1 MLPKPGTYALILL
14 SRSEEDIQVG
24 RLGRLQV
31 KPGFY
36 VYVGSAFG
44 PGGVKARISHHKNI
58 SNHPRWHIDYLRAV
72 TCLHGICYT
81 YDSVRREHQWAEI
94 FAHSRKA
101 STPLGGFGSSDCSCK
116 SHLTY
121 YYSHPSLKSFSR
133 KIHTRYNDHETV
145 HMKKIFG
152 SAKTHEK

>member
-14 SRSEEDIQVG
+14 ASSEEDIRVG
-24 RLGRLQV
+24 RLGLLQV

-44 PGGVKARISHHKNI
+44 PGGVNARISHHKNI

-72 TCLHGICYT
+72 TVIQEIWYT

-94 FAHSRKA
+94 FARSRKA
-101 STPLGGFGSSDCSCK
+101 STPLGGFGSSDCRCK

-121 YYSHPSLKSFSR
+121 YYSHPSIKSFSR
-133 KIHTRYNDHETV
+133 KIHAQYYDHETV
-145 HMKKIFG
+145 HMKKTIG

>member
-1 MLPKPGTYALILL
+1 MLPKSGTYALILL

-44 PGGVKARISHHKNI
+44 PGGVIARVSHHMNI
-58 SNHPRWHIDYLRAV
+58 SSHPRWHIDYLRAV
-72 TCLHGICYT
+72 TLIQGIWYT
-81 YDSVRREHQWAEI
+81 FDSVCREHQWAETL
-94 FAHSRKA
+94 ARSRKA
-101 STPLGGFGSSDCSCK
+101 STPLRGFGSSDCRCK
-116 SHLTY
+116 SHLTFY
-121 YYSHPSLKSFSR
+121 HFRPSIKTFSR
-133 KIHTRYNDHETV
+133 KIYAQYHDHETV
-145 HMKKIFG
+145 HMKKPFG

>member
-1 MLPKPGTYALILL
+1 MLPKPGTYALIFL

-24 RLGRLQV
+24 RLGRLKV

-44 PGGVKARISHHKNI
+44 PGGLKARISHHKNI

-72 TCLHGICYT
+72 TCLHGIWYT
-81 YDSVRREHQWAEI
+81 YDSVRREHHWAET
-94 FAHSRKA
+94 FAHSRNA

-121 YYSHPSLKSFSR
+121 YYSYPSLKSFSR
-133 KIHTRYNDHETV
+133 KIHVQYYDHEKV
-145 HMKKIFG
+145 HMKKTFG